1 MRRLEY
7 VHTKHMIYRDIKPEN
22 FLIGRRQN
30 GTEKLIFIIDFG
42 LAKEYIDPETKKH
55 IPYREHKS
63 LTGTARYM
71 SINTHLGKGNCLFF
85 FGIIAKFRF

>member
-1 MRRLEY
+1 MTANFLDFFLFQIRRLEY

-30 GTEKLIFIIDFG
+30 VTEKLIYIIDFG

-55 IPYREHKS
+55 KCI
-63 LTGTARYM
+63 
-71 SINTHLGKGNCLFF
+71 
-85 FGIIAKFRF
+85 FR